1 MERTN
6 LFEEV
11 EKDWIER
18 EKRVA
23 TSQDDDDDEES
34 DSDIDECIV
43 KVRVNMVHISLTS
56 FQQNT
61 YVIWFF

>member
-43 KVRVNMVHISLTS
+43 KVRVNMVHILLTS
-56 FQQNT
+56 F
-61 YVIWFF
+61 

>member
-43 KVRVNMVHISLTS
+43 KVRVSLADVSLISS
-56 FQQNT
+56 Q
-61 YVIWFF
+61 

>member
-43 KVRVNMVHISLTS
+43 KVRVSLAVVSLISS
-56 FQQNT
+56 Q
-61 YVIWFF
+61 

>member
-11 EKDWIER
+11 EKDWVER

-23 TSQDDDDDEES
+23 TSQDNDDDDEES

-43 KVRVNMVHISLTS
+43 KVRVSLVDVSFIS
-56 FQQNT
+56 FRQ
-61 YVIWFF
+61 FA